1 MCVARTWDNMSFKAL
16 ILGNVL
22 NTHIINSGVACLE
35 KFLLA
40 RKGREVILFSSIRF
54 KKMDEK
60 KVDFAQLSWK
70 NYFSTFCGP

>member
-1 MCVARTWDNMSFKAL
+1 MSFKAL

-22 NTHIINSGVACLE
+22 NTHIINLGVACLE

-40 RKGREVILFSSIRF
+40 RKGREVILFSSIRL

-60 KVDFAQLSWK
+60 KVDFAQLS
-70 NYFSTFCGP
+70 